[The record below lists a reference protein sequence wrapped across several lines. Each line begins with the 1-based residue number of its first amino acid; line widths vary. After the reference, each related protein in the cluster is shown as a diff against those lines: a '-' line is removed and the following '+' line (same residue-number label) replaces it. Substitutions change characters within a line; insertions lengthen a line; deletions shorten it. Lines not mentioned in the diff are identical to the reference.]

1 MFFALKRSTFRCAV
15 RLFFVIT
22 SGLTGVPNERRFCAC
37 WGKVQPARDLLFGL
51 FQRLFSR
58 APSKR
63 EFLVNNPSE
72 ASLYPYKPAT
82 LIVELAFQWRR
93 KFP

>member
-37 WGKVQPARDLLFGL
+37 WGKVQPAMDPPFRP
-51 FQRLFSR
+51 FQ
-58 APSKR
+58 
-63 EFLVNNPSE
+63 
-72 ASLYPYKPAT
+72 
-82 LIVELAFQWRR
+82 
-93 KFP
+93 

>member
-37 WGKVQPARDLLFGL
+37 WGKVQPVKDLLFGL
-51 FQRLFSR
+51 FGRR
-58 APSKR
+58 APFKSHCLITATAR
-63 EFLVNNPSE
+63 
-72 ASLYPYKPAT
+72 SLYPAGVVSSAEQT
-82 LIVELAFQWRR
+82 QE
-93 KFP
+93 

>member
-37 WGKVQPARDLLFGL
+37 WGKVQLARDLLFRPFQQL
-51 FQRLFSR
+51 FGR
-58 APSKR
+58 
-63 EFLVNNPSE
+63 
-72 ASLYPYKPAT
+72 
-82 LIVELAFQWRR
+82 
-93 KFP
+93 